1 MPSRRAPIRT
11 LPIVP
16 EGHLRIGGP
25 LAIPEVLL
33 GLGADPAEVLASIG
47 LDAQIFADPENPVPC
62 TALGRLMSACV
73 ARTGC
78 RHFGLLVGERGGP
91 ASLGLIGLL
100 MRQAPDVGTA
110 VRQVALYLHLHDR
123 GAVVVLSSQDGV
135 ARIAYA
141 IYAPGVESSEQIGEG
156 AIAITC
162 NVVRSLCGADWSPTE
177 VLLAGRPPADVRPY
191 RRFFRSPVRF
201 DAEQNA
207 LVFPAAVLEQRLPHA
222 NPELQR
228 LLLEE
233 VQQLDRELALD
244 FTTKVRR
251 LLRAGLIVGQCSAE
265 RTAALFAMQR
275 RTLTRRLRAE
285 GTTFEALLA
294 EIRYEAARQL
304 LTDTAMPM
312 RRIAEALGYADLSV
326 LTRAFKRWSGATP
339 TEWRSA
345 LGAKALPIDPAN
357 PAAAADAE

>member
-1 MPSRRAPIRT
+1 MPLPSAPVRS

-33 GLGADPAEVLASIG
+33 RFGVDPGEVLANVG
-47 LDAQIFADPENPVPC
+47 LDARLFSDPEHPVPF
-62 TALGRLMSACV
+62 TVLGRLISVCV
-73 ARTGC
+73 ACTRC

-91 ASLGLIGLL
+91 SSLGLVGLL
-100 MRQAPDVGTA
+100 IRQAPDVGTA
-110 VRQVALYLHLHDR
+110 LRQAALYLHLHDR
-123 GAVVVLSSQDGV
+123 GAVIVLSSQDEV

-156 AIAITC
+156 AIAIAC
-162 NVVRSLCGADWSPTE
+162 NVIRSLCGADWAPTE
-177 VLLAGRPPADVRPY
+177 VLLASRRPADVRPY
-191 RRFFRSPVRF
+191 RRFFRAPVRF

-207 LVFPAAVLEQRLPHA
+207 LVFPATVLDQRLPHA

-233 VQQLDRELALD
+233 VQRLDRELALD
-244 FTTKVRR
+244 FSTKVRR
-251 LLRAGLIVGQCSAE
+251 VVRAGFVVGQCSAA

-275 RTLTRRLRAE
+275 RTLSRRLRAE

-294 EIRYEAARQL
+294 EIRYETARQL
-304 LTDTAMPM
+304 LTDTAIPM
-312 RRIAEALGYADLSV
+312 RQIAEAIGYADVSV
-326 LTRAFKRWSGATP
+326 FTRAFKRWAGTTP
-339 TEWRSA
+339 SQWRSSFPMRSK
-345 LGAKALPIDPAN
+345 GSM
-357 PAAAADAE
+357 

>member
-1 MPSRRAPIRT
+1 MPHRNAPIRS

-33 GLGADPAEVLASIG
+33 RFGVDPGEVLASVG
-47 LDAQIFADPENPVPC
+47 LDARTFSDPENPVPC
-62 TALGRLMSACV
+62 TALGRLVTACV
-73 ARTGC
+73 ARTHC

-91 ASLGLIGLL
+91 SSLGLVGLL
-100 MRQAPDVGTA
+100 IRQAPDVGTA
-110 VRQVALYLHLHDR
+110 LRQAALYLHLHDR

-135 ARIAYA
+135 ARVAYA

-162 NVVRSLCGADWSPTE
+162 NVIRSLCGADWSPTE
-177 VLLAGRPPADVRPY
+177 VLLASRRPTDVRPY
-191 RRFFRSPVRF
+191 RRFFRAPVRF

-207 LVFPAAVLEQRLPHA
+207 LVFPATVLDMRLPQA

-233 VQQLDRELALD
+233 VQRMDRELALD
-244 FTTKVRR
+244 FSTKVRR
-251 LLRAGLIVGQCSAE
+251 LVRAGLIVGQCSAD

-275 RTLTRRLRAE
+275 RTLSRRLRAE
-285 GTTFEALLA
+285 GTSFEALLA
-294 EIRYEAARQL
+294 EIRYETARQL
-304 LTDTAMPM
+304 LTDTAIPM
-312 RRIAEALGYADLSV
+312 RQIAEAIGYADVSV
-326 LTRAFKRWSGATP
+326 FTRAFRRWSGTTP
-339 TEWRSA
+339 TGWRASLHA
-345 LGAKALPIDPAN
+345 RA
-357 PAAAADAE
+357 

>member
-1 MPSRRAPIRT
+1 MPHRNAPIRS

-33 GLGADPAEVLASIG
+33 RFGVDPGEVLASVG
-47 LDAQIFADPENPVPC
+47 LNARTFSDPENPVPC
-62 TALGRLMSACV
+62 TALGRLVTACV
-73 ARTGC
+73 ARTHC

-91 ASLGLIGLL
+91 SSLGLVGLL
-100 MRQAPDVGTA
+100 IRQAPDVGTA
-110 VRQVALYLHLHDR
+110 LRQAALYLHLHDR

-135 ARIAYA
+135 ARVAYA

-162 NVVRSLCGADWSPTE
+162 NVIRSLCGTDWAPTE
-177 VLLAGRPPADVRPY
+177 VLLAGRRPTDVRPY
-191 RRFFRSPVRF
+191 RRFFRAPVQF

-207 LVFPAAVLEQRLPHA
+207 LVFPAALLDQRLPHA

-233 VQQLDRELALD
+233 VRRMDREQAPD
-244 FTTKVRR
+244 FPTKVRR
-251 LLRAGLIVGQCSAE
+251 VVRAGLVVGQCSAE
-265 RTAALFAMQR
+265 RTAALLAMQR
-275 RTLTRRLRAE
+275 RTLSRRLRAA

-294 EIRYEAARQL
+294 EIRYETARQL
-304 LTDTAMPM
+304 LTDTTMPM
-312 RRIAEALGYADLSV
+312 RQIAEAIGYADLSV
-326 LTRAFKRWSGATP
+326 FTRAFKRWSGTTP
-339 TEWRSA
+339 TDWRAS
-345 LGAKALPIDPAN
+345 LPARSVVVSSLDSVRQQPG
-357 PAAAADAE
+357 